1 MQITCTSWTRRARR
15 HAQAYWRC
23 RRTTRSATRSRSP
36 AAPNSYLFCLS
47 TVSATH
53 WLFVLNSEQFKL
65 VKVVSAIELK
75 KARQEFLKIMKQQPS
90 KPTSIADTF
99 VDFLNLVLERDV

>member
-1 MQITCTSWTRRARR
+1 M
-15 HAQAYWRC
+15 
-23 RRTTRSATRSRSP
+23 
-36 AAPNSYLFCLS
+36 
-47 TVSATH
+47 
-53 WLFVLNSEQFKL
+53 
-65 VKVVSAIELK
+65 KVVSAIELK